1 MNDHQL
7 TKYIYVKVMDIFP
20 LQALHVVGEI
30 KDFGQVRQMTHFLIF
45 VNQGLDSHARVWSGC
60 QLKRVH

>member
-20 LQALHVVGEI
+20 LQALHVCRGN
-30 KDFGQVRQMTHFLIF
+30 KGF
-45 VNQGLDSHARVWSGC
+45 WSGETNDPLFDFC
-60 QLKRVH
+60 ESRA